1 METKIVGF
9 DAEELI
15 EAIRK
20 RKVVAFPTETVYGLG
35 VIADFPYAYENLVE
49 IKKRRPDKP
58 FTLMLSS
65 AEEIGKYAVID
76 EKTKRIIDEFMPGEI
91 TLLLPPKEGVASW
104 IRLDSPYIGVRVS
117 GSREVS
123 RMIARVGAPMLVTS
137 ANLSGEKTCAD
148 FESTEAVFS
157 GKVPFIVKG
166 ETFSRLPSTI
176 VIAESKLTLVRQ
188 GSIPFEEIEKVWRTD

>member
-35 VIADFPYAYENLVE
+35 VIADSPCAYENLVE
-49 IKKRRPDKP
+49 VKKRRPDKP

-91 TLLLPPKEGVASW
+91 TLLLPPKEDVASW
-104 IRLDSPYIGVRVS
+104 RSRQRKS
-117 GSREVS
+117 GSFPNDRPGRRADASNQRE
-123 RMIARVGAPMLVTS
+123 
-137 ANLSGEKTCAD
+137 
-148 FESTEAVFS
+148 
-157 GKVPFIVKG
+157 PFRRKDLRG
-166 ETFSRLPSTI
+166 F
-176 VIAESKLTLVRQ
+176 
-188 GSIPFEEIEKVWRTD
+188 

>member
-35 VIADFPYAYENLVE
+35 VIADSPYAYENLVE

-65 AEEIGKYAVID
+65 VEEIGKYAVID
-76 EKTKRIIDEFMPGEI
+76 EKR
-91 TLLLPPKEGVASW
+91 KESSMNSCREKSRCSFRRKKALRHGFGW
-104 IRLDSPYIGVRVS
+104 IRPISAFAS
-117 GSREVS
+117 AEVG
-123 RMIARVGAPMLVTS
+123 RFP
-137 ANLSGEKTCAD
+137 E
-148 FESTEAVFS
+148 
-157 GKVPFIVKG
+157 
-166 ETFSRLPSTI
+166 
-176 VIAESKLTLVRQ
+176 
-188 GSIPFEEIEKVWRTD
+188 

>member
-35 VIADFPYAYENLVE
+35 VIADSPRAYENLVE
-49 IKKRRPDKP
+49 VKKRRPDKP

-91 TLLLPPKEGVASW
+91 TLAPSAERRRCVM
-104 IRLDSPYIGVRVS
+104 DSAGFTLYRRSRQRKS
-117 GSREVS
+117 GGFPNDRPGRRADAGDQRES
-123 RMIARVGAPMLVTS
+123 FRRKDLRG
-137 ANLSGEKTCAD
+137 
-148 FESTEAVFS
+148 F
-157 GKVPFIVKG
+157 
-166 ETFSRLPSTI
+166 
-176 VIAESKLTLVRQ
+176 
-188 GSIPFEEIEKVWRTD
+188 